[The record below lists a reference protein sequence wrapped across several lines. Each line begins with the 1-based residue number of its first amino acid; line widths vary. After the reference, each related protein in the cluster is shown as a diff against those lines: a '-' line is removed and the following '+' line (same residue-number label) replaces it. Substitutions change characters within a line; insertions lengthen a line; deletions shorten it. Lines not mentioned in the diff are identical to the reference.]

1 MKFVTFLENQQ
12 EKVGLVWQDAIYDLT
27 KINHNLPSTLIEILA
42 DDEFSLSQL
51 TFYSNR
57 NLSR

>member
-27 KINHNLPSTLIEILA
+27 KINQNLPS
-42 DDEFSLSQL
+42 
-51 TFYSNR
+51 
-57 NLSR
+57 

>member
-42 DDEFSLSQL
+42 DD
-51 TFYSNR
+51 
-57 NLSR
+57 